1 MKLKKYICYL
11 LLILA
16 ALITGCSDEST
27 PTYDQVYKLRGYV
40 VNSVTRKGAAKVIIG
55 IKNPS
60 VPDSLVFAGD
70 TLNSKVNNAF
80 FMTVITDSTGF
91 YEWDWFLGGRRTDL
105 YRDIFAYKEGYRLWL
120 YSKDSSAIVNQV
132 NELTDELNINLV
144 PK

>member
-1 MKLKKYICYL
+1 MKLGKYICYL
-11 LLILA
+11 LFILP
-16 ALITGCSDEST
+16 ALIIGCSDEST
-27 PTYDQVYKLRGYV
+27 PTHDQVYKLRGNI
-40 VNSVTRKGAAKVIIG
+40 VNSVTLKGEAKAIIG

-70 TLNSKVNNAF
+70 TLNRKVSNAF

-105 YRDIFAYKEGYRLWL
+105 YRDIFAYKEGYSLWR

-132 NELTDELNINLV
+132 NELTDELNIKLV